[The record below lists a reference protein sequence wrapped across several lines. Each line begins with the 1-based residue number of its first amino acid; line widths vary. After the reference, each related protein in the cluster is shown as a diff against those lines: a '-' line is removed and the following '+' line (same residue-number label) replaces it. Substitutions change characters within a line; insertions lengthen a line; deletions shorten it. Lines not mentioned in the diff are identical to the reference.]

1 MLRMAIDEPKP
12 VYYLAPKSI
21 EEALRMA
28 AEHGPEAAYL
38 AGGCDLMDQ
47 IKHQW
52 NNPRAIINLKTIA
65 DLRGAKKSGDNYVIG
80 SLTRLAD
87 IERDAA
93 LKQALPALVMAA
105 TRVATPQI
113 RNLGTV
119 GGNLLQDSRC
129 PYYRGAWLCY
139 RAGGLTCDAHHGI
152 NDEHAILGAD
162 RCYTVTPSDL
172 APAVVALDARITAQG
187 QAGERSL
194 PAHELF
200 VSPSAD
206 IRVMHRLQ
214 HQEILTLIEI
224 PLHQNQRSAFVKN
237 AVRNAWDF
245 SRASVAVSAI
255 VNGGICSNS
264 RIVLG
269 GVAAVPWRSRKAEQQ
284 VNGQK
289 LTPKLI
295 ETAAE
300 AATEGA
306 APLKYNGYKVP
317 LVRKLIVEAL
327 TQIST

>member
-12 VYYLAPKSI
+12 LHYLAPKSVDD
-21 EEALRMA
+21 ALKMA
-28 AEHGPEAAYL
+28 AEHGPDAAYL

-52 NNPRAIINLKTIA
+52 HSYRAIINLKTIPH
-65 DLRGAKKSGDNYVIG
+65 LRGAKKTGNTYVIG

-87 IERDAA
+87 IEHDDA
-93 LKQALPALVMAA
+93 LKQALPGLVTAA

-139 RAGGLTCDAHHGI
+139 RAGGLICDAHHGI

-172 APAVVALDARITAQG
+172 APTVVALDARITAQG
-187 QAGERSL
+187 AGGARSF

-200 VSPSAD
+200 VPPSVD

-214 HQEILTLIEI
+214 SGEILTQLEI
-224 PLHQNQRSAFVKN
+224 PLYEKRRSAFVKN
-237 AVRNAWDF
+237 AVRNAWNF
-245 SRASVAVSAI
+245 SRVSVAVSAI
-255 VNGGICSNS
+255 VSGGTCHNT

-269 GVAAVPWRSRKAEQQ
+269 GVAAVPWRSHKAEQQ
-284 VNGQK
+284 IDGQK
-289 LTPKLI
+289 LTSTLI
-295 ETAAE
+295 DAAAE
-300 AATEGA
+300 AATDGA
-306 APLKYNGYKVP
+306 VPLQYNGYKIP
-317 LVRKLIVEAL
+317 LVRKLVHDAL
-327 TQIST
+327 VRIAD